1 MNQKIRKTA
10 LLMGACSLMGVYSPV
25 MAAGP
30 DASVQAVQQSVK
42 KVTGTVSDAMGPVIG
57 ASVVEKGNTSNGVVT
72 DFDGNFT
79 INVKPGATLVIS
91 YIGYTTQ
98 EVPVGNQANISIT
111 MQEDNALL
119 DEVVV
124 VGYGVQKKKL
134 VTGATVEVK
143 GEDIA
148 KLNTTQVLGALQS
161 QSPGVNIQAV
171 SGQPG
176 DGFKV
181 SIRGAGTNGDT
192 KPLYVI
198 DGVAGGD
205 INNLNPADIERIDVL
220 KDAASCAIYGSAA
233 ANGVILV
240 TTKQGKEGSIEVSY
254 DGNIGWQN
262 VYRLPQ
268 MLTAQQYM
276 KVMDL
281 ARYNSGESP
290 RNWADY
296 FQGQEA
302 LLAAYQNG
310 SNPGTD
316 WVEAIRNKNAITTS
330 HSLNVAGGGSL
341 SKFSMGVGYQY
352 QDGVF
357 GGDYAKSDF
366 RRLTLRLNSE
376 HVLYRN
382 SKGLDV
388 IKIGENIYYGHKQ
401 TQGIEQS
408 TQYGNTLSYMLRANP
423 LIPIYNADGD
433 FFGYNDMKD
442 MGMFN
447 YTSYANNPIAELT
460 YSRASN
466 NKSVSRNLNA
476 VGYIEIQP
484 IKGLVYRGQVSYNAS
499 SWTYRAYMPTYQLND
514 QGAMN
519 TSDYADNSI
528 GTGWGWGM
536 THTLNYRFDLKD
548 HHFDILAGTEY
559 GESRP
564 NFGFDLSAT
573 ANTAITP
580 DLGHAYMSLMKGKNA
595 AVVSGSPYGD
605 ERSLSYFGR
614 LNYDFAEKYMFSAII
629 RADGSSVFAPGHR
642 WGYFPSFSAGWVVS
656 NEKFME
662 KTSSW
667 LSFLKLRAGWGQNGN
682 KRIGSFEYE
691 AAFAFDAFSMYS
703 FGNAKDSPTMGA
715 SLSRLAN
722 EDLTWETSEQLD
734 LGFDA
739 RFLGGKLGLTF
750 DWYRKT
756 TKDLLIYVPVS
767 PTTGFDSQ
775 LKNAG
780 TVRNQGIEVA
790 LNWRDRIGKDFEYNV
805 GFNLAYNKNKV
816 TEVNSSQ
823 KYNNGGKNLLAEGT
837 GYMARF
843 EEGEPIGY
851 FWGYKTDGVIQNAA
865 DLAAYIATLK
875 DGNAANSL
883 QGADLKVG
891 DLKFVDVNGDGIIT
905 AEDKTNLGDPNPDVT
920 MGLTLGASWKG
931 FDISATGYAALGQQV
946 ARSYRKFTDGEYE
959 NFTTEVFDYWN
970 GEGTSNKYPQFA
982 AMNRG
987 VNWQSISDIYVEDAG
1002 YFRMQNITVGYDFAN
1017 LLKKS
1022 MFQQLRVYFTA
1033 QNLFTITKYKGMD
1046 PENGRAINNDSNSS
1060 TYEPWVTGV
1069 DIGNYPQPRTY
1080 MVGVNIKFKG
1090 KEEKKAAPAET
1101 KTVYVTDNAEVDRLN
1116 GEVNRLRAENDQL
1129 RNKPAVEK
1137 VINKESI
1144 LSYPYFVNFEI
1155 NKTEVVNRE
1164 RVNLQAVAEMIK
1176 AAPKG
1181 TKFNVVGYADK
1192 ATGTVAGNAELAQAR
1207 AQHVYN
1213 TLVNEFG
1220 VSADSL
1226 VLDSK
1231 GGVDNMYY
1239 NDAKLSRSVIITQVK

>member
-10 LLMGACSLMGVYSPV
+10 LLMGACSLMGVYSPA

-91 YIGYTTQ
+91 YIGYQTQ
-98 EVPVGNQANISIT
+98 EIPVGNQANVSVT

-161 QSPGVNIQAV
+161 QTPGVNIQAV

-181 SIRGAGTNGDT
+181 SIRGAGTNGNT
-192 KPLYVI
+192 APLYVI

-262 VYRLPQ
+262 IYRLPQ
-268 MLTAQQYM
+268 MLTAGQYM

-281 ARYNSGESP
+281 ARYNSGETP
-290 RNWADY
+290 RNWANY
-296 FQGQEA
+296 FQGQEQ
-302 LLAAYQNG
+302 LLQDYQSG
-310 SNPGTD
+310 ANPGTD

-330 HSLNVAGGGSL
+330 HALSVAGGSSR

-352 QDGVF
+352 QDGTF

-376 HVLYRN
+376 HVIYRN
-382 SKGLDV
+382 DQGLDV
-388 IKIGENIYYGHKQ
+388 VKIGENLYYGHKQ
-401 TQGIEQS
+401 TQGIQIGNQYSNILS
-408 TQYGNTLSYMLRANP
+408 TALRANP
-423 LIPIYNADGD
+423 LIPIRNANGD
-433 FFGYNDMKD
+433 YFGYSDLSA

-447 YTSYANNPIAELT
+447 YTSYASNPILALIN
-460 YSRASN
+460 SQSAN
-466 NKSVSRNLNA
+466 NKSVNKNLNA
-476 VGYIEIQP
+476 VAYIEVQP
-484 IKGLVYRGQVSYNAS
+484 IKGLVYRGQVSYNHN
-499 SWTYRAYMPTYQLND
+499 SWTWRAYLPVYKIND
-514 QGAMN
+514 QGDMR
-519 TSDYADNSI
+519 TSDQATNQI
-528 GTGWGWGM
+528 GTGWNWGM
-536 THTLNYRFDLKD
+536 THTLNYRFELKD

-564 NFGFDLSAT
+564 NFGFQLEAKASSAIVPDLS
-573 ANTAITP
+573 
-580 DLGHAYMSLMKGKNA
+580 HAYMDLMKNNTA
-595 AVVSGSPYGD
+595 ATVSGYPYGD
-605 ERSLSYFGR
+605 TRSMSYFGR
-614 LNYDFAEKYMFSAII
+614 LNYDYAEKYMFSAII
-629 RADGSSVFAPGHR
+629 RADGSSVFAPGKR
-642 WGYFPSFSAGWVVS
+642 WGWFPSFSAGWVIS
-656 NEKFME
+656 NEKFMQ
-662 KTSSW
+662 KASSW

-682 KRIGSFEYE
+682 KNVAAFAYE
-691 AAFAFDAFSMYS
+691 AAFAYDAYSMYS
-703 FGNAKDSPTMGA
+703 FGNAKDNPTKGA

-722 EDLTWETSEQLD
+722 EDLTWETSEQINVGL
-734 LGFDA
+734 DA
-739 RFLGGKLGLTF
+739 RFLGGKLSLAF
-750 DWYRKT
+750 DWYQKT
-756 TKDLLIYVPVS
+756 TKDLILDVPVS
-767 PTTGFDSQ
+767 PTTGFSTQ
-775 LKNAG
+775 KANAG
-780 TVRNQGIEVA
+780 TVRNRGIEVA

-805 GFNLAYNKNKV
+805 GFNLAYNKNEV
-816 TEVNSSQ
+816 TKVNSSQ
-823 KYNNGGKNLLAEGT
+823 KYNNGGNDLLAQGT

-843 EEGEPIGY
+843 EEGQPIGY
-851 FWGYKTDGVIQNAA
+851 FWGYKTAGVIQNAA
-865 DLAAYIATLK
+865 DLAAYTATLANG
-875 DGNAANSL
+875 DPANSL
-883 QGADLKVG
+883 QGTDLKVG
-891 DLKFVDVNGDGIIT
+891 DLKFVDTNGDGIIN
-905 AEDKTNLGDPNPDVT
+905 ADDKTYLGDPHPDVT
-920 MGLTLGASWKG
+920 MGINLGFNWKG
-931 FDISATGYAALGQQV
+931 FDFNATGYAALGQQV

-1002 YFRMQNITVGYDFAN
+1002 YFRMQDITVGYDFAKQ

-1022 MFQQLRVYFTA
+1022 MFNQLRLYFQA
-1033 QNLFTITKYKGMD
+1033 KNLFTITKYKGMD
-1046 PENGRAINNDSNSS
+1046 PENGMALNGD
-1060 TYEPWVTGV
+1060 EPWVTGV
-1069 DIGNYPQPRTY
+1069 DVGNYPQPRTY

-1090 KEEKKAAPAET
+1090 KEEKKAQAAPEV

-1116 GEVNRLRAENDQL
+1116 GEVNRLRAENTDL
-1129 RNKPAVEK
+1129 RNKPVVEK

-1164 RVNLQAVAEMIK
+1164 RVNLQAVADMIK

-1192 ATGTVAGNAELAQAR
+1192 ATGTAARNAQLAKAR
-1207 AQHVYN
+1207 AEHVYN
-1213 TLVNEFG
+1213 TLIKDFG
-1220 VSADSL
+1220 VAADCL

-1239 NDAKLSRSVIITQVK
+1239 NDASLSRSVIITQVK